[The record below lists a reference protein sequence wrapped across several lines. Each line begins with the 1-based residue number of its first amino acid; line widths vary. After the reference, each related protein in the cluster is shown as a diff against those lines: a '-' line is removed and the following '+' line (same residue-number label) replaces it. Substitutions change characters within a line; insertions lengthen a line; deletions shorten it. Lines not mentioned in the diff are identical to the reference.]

1 LKNKKPKP
9 KNRRNKMNIEKS
21 KSPEIIEVEA
31 RVLEADLI
39 QKKNNIDSIVEVM
52 DINGDQEL
60 ATALDYT
67 KSLIGYKK
75 QIDRKK
81 KEQEAPHKQE
91 LLKITNQWKPLTI
104 SFSDLEELLRKKILA
119 YQVES
124 EKQKRLIEEQKR
136 KEVEEEARKQAEE
149 QLQQGEMTK
158 AEFNSFN
165 SQLNYAMT
173 KPVEIE
179 KVRGKETNSIG
190 SVRKVWTYEITDIVA
205 LANARADL
213 VQENSAMIRREIA
226 NGVRDIAGIKIYQKE
241 SLTIR

>member
-1 LKNKKPKP
+1 MQIQ
-9 KNRRNKMNIEKS
+9 KNREVL
-21 KSPEIIEVEA
+21 EVEA
-31 RVLEADLI
+31 RVLETELKQRKAE
-39 QKKNNIDSIVEVM
+39 IDSIVEVM
-52 DINGDQEL
+52 DIGDDVEL
-60 ATALDYT
+60 AKALDYT
-67 KSLIGYKK
+67 KALISYKK
-75 QIDRKK
+75 DIDRKK
-81 KEQEAPHKQE
+81 KEQEAPHKEE
-91 LLKITNQWKPLTI
+91 LLRITNQWKPLTI

>member
-1 LKNKKPKP
+1 
-9 KNRRNKMNIEKS
+9 MNIEKS
-21 KSPEIIEVEA
+21 KSPKIIEIEA
-31 RVLEADLI
+31 RVLETELTQRKAE
-39 QKKNNIDSIVEVM
+39 IDSIVEVM
-52 DINGDQEL
+52 DIGDDVEL
-60 ATALDYT
+60 AKALDYT
-67 KSLIGYKK
+67 KALISYKK
-75 QIDRKK
+75 DIDRKK
-81 KEQEAPHKQE
+81 KEQEQPHKQE
-91 LLKITNQWKPLTI
+91 LLRITNQWKPLTI
-104 SFSDLEELLRKKILA
+104 SFSDLEDKLRKKILA

-149 QLQQGEMTK
+149 QLQQGEMTT
-158 AEFNSFN
+158 AEYNSFN

-179 KVRGKETNSIG
+179 KVRGKETNGIG

-205 LANARADL
+205 LANARPEL

-226 NGVRDIAGIKIYQKE
+226 HGVREIAGIKIYQKE